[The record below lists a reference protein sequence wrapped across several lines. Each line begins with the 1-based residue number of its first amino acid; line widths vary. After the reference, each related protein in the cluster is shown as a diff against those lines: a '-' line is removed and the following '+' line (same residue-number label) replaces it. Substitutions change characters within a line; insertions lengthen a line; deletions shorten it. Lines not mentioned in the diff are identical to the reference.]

1 LDVWIVEVF
10 HDLCDNYK
18 RAKFIGTKGVGESLE
33 AVMKDWF
40 TSYAEGAWCIYI
52 KINNKKIRTLWL
64 KWDSWV
70 V

>member
-1 LDVWIVEVF
+1 MAELTCSLDVWMLGRDVI

-18 RAKFIGTKGVGESLE
+18 RAKFIGRKGVGESLE

-52 KINNKKIRTLWL
+52 KINK
-64 KWDSWV
+64 
-70 V
+70 